1 MEQTATIT
9 REEVLVALERA
20 LASTQFVNSQPSQ
33 KFLRYLV
40 EASLNNSGES
50 LKEFAIA
57 DDVFGGGASTDAN
70 IRLEAGRVRSR
81 LLEYYAGTGRNDRI
95 VIEIPKSGY
104 RANFIDKSS
113 LVAAGPNPIE
123 APRKSWRFVFMGAL
137 AALVVAAVVTS
148 ALLLR

>member
-57 DDVFGGGASTDAN
+57 DNVFGGGASTDTN
-70 IRLEAGRVRSR
+70 IRLEAGRLRSR

-113 LVAAGPNPIE
+113 VAAGHPIE